1 MGHRA
6 GPHEKEDTQKRRLTI
21 NRLKQSAML
30 FLAIFLA
37 SVATVTLGEDVTV
50 NLSKGKLRGARLD
63 YDFGQYYYAF
73 KGIPYAK
80 PPVKELRFMAPQEVD
95 PWTEMLD
102 ATEDGSL
109 CPQYDISHNEP
120 IGDENCLSLN
130 VYSPKLDS
138 KKRAVMVYFHGGAY
152 IMGGGASFFFGPGYL
167 LEQNVVLVTF
177 NYRLGPLGFLS
188 TGDKAGPG
196 NQGVLDQ
203 IMVLKWVKANIAKFG
218 GDPNKVTIFGEDAG
232 AASVTLLAMSPL
244 AKDLFHGAIALSG
257 NALCDQ
263 YLQNDPNEASRELAN
278 RLECTTDTG
287 EDIINCL
294 KRKTQ
299 QEIISASQEMFM
311 FWSFPRWF
319 APSVDGYVLPDTPEN
334 LLVQGKFSKVPFIVG
349 QTKDE
354 GAFFY
359 RLTLNA
365 FNNGQ
370 YDDNFV
376 DNKLPRI
383 LPVISDYN
391 SKLYPITRQVRKRYF
406 VNVDMENEEEF
417 RPKYVEFLT
426 DLMYSCCTDKFAKI
440 LANHSVPTYEYS
452 FEYRGQYSI
461 VNLQGEQVDMGV
473 AHGDDLQY
481 IFNGIWGEELQMSPS
496 DTKFTRNIFTPL
508 LANFAKT
515 SVPTPA
521 MTDHI
526 NVAWPPLA
534 PGDGSRVLKID
545 SKLSLIKDH
554 IMDRLRFWTETIPGI
569 FMKKEKKGKSALP
582 KQEL

>member
-1 MGHRA
+1 MKLILVLLSSMG
-6 GPHEKEDTQKRRLTI
+6 LV
-21 NRLKQSAML
+21 M
-30 FLAIFLA
+30 
-37 SVATVTLGEDVTV
+37 GEEVTV
-50 NLSKGKLRGARLD
+50 SLSKGKLNGARLD

-80 PPVKELRFMAPQEVD
+80 APVKELRFKAPEEVA
-95 PWTEMLD
+95 PWSDTVD
-102 ATEDGSL
+102 ATEDGNL
-109 CPQYDISHNEP
+109 CPQFDISQNEP
-120 IGDENCLSLN
+120 IGDEDCLNLN
-130 VYSPKLDS
+130 VYTPKLDS

-188 TGDKAGPG
+188 TSDNVAVG
-196 NQGVLDQ
+196 NQGLRDQVL
-203 IMVLKWVKANIAKFG
+203 VLKWVKENIAKFG
-218 GDPNKVTIFGEDAG
+218 GDPGKVTIFGEDSG
-232 AASVTLLAMSPL
+232 AASVTLMAMSPM
-244 AKDLFHGAIALSG
+244 AQGLFHGAIALSG

-263 YLQNDPNEASRELAN
+263 YLQNEPAEAARELAT
-278 RLECTTDTG
+278 RLECSTATG
-287 EDIINCL
+287 EEIINCL
-294 KRKTQ
+294 TRKTQ
-299 QEIISASQEMFM
+299 QEIIKASQEMFM

-319 APSVDGYVLPDTPEN
+319 APSVDGLVLPDKPAS
-334 LLVQGKFSKVPFIVG
+334 LLLQGRFAKVPFIVG

-365 FNNGQ
+365 FNNGL

-383 LPVISDYN
+383 LPVLSGYN

-406 VNVDMENEEEF
+406 VNVDMESEDEF

-426 DLMYSCCTDKFAKI
+426 DLMYSRCTDQFARL

-481 IFNGIWGEELQMSPS
+481 IFNGIWGDELQMSPS

-521 MTDHI
+521 MTEHI
-526 NVAWPPLA
+526 TVAWPPLN
-534 PGDGSRVLKID
+534 PGPGSRVLKID

-554 IMDRLRFWTETIPGI
+554 IMDRLKFWTETIPGI
-569 FMKKEKKGKSALP
+569 FTKKEKKAKSVEQ
-582 KQEL
+582 KDEL

>member
-1 MGHRA
+1 
-6 GPHEKEDTQKRRLTI
+6 
-21 NRLKQSAML
+21 ML
-30 FLAIFLA
+30 LLLLF
-37 SVATVTLGEDVTV
+37 SVLGTVIGEDVTV
-50 NLSKGKLRGARLD
+50 SIQKGKIRGLRLD

-73 KGIPYAK
+73 KGVPYAK
-80 PPVKELRFMAPQEVD
+80 PPIKERRFQD
-95 PWTEMLD
+95 PVEPFYWEETLD
-102 ATEDGSL
+102 ATEDGKL
-109 CPQYDISHNEP
+109 CPQFDISQNEP
-120 IGDENCLSLN
+120 IGDEDCLNLN
-130 VYSPKLDS
+130 VYTPKIDS
-138 KKRAVMVYFHGGAY
+138 KNRAVMVYFHGGAY

-188 TGDKAGPG
+188 TSDKTVTG
-196 NQGVLDQ
+196 NQGLKDQ
-203 IMVLKWVKANIAKFG
+203 VMVLKWVKENIAKFG

-232 AASVTLLAMSPL
+232 AASVTLMALSPA
-244 AKDLFHGAIALSG
+244 AKGLFHGAIALSG

-263 YLQNDPNEASRELAN
+263 YLQNQPQEASRELATK
-278 RLECTTDTG
+278 LECNTETG
-287 EDIINCL
+287 KDIIACL
-294 KRKTQ
+294 TRKTQ
-299 QEIISASQEMFM
+299 QEIITASQDMFM

-319 APSVDGYVLPDTPEN
+319 APSVDGEMLPDSPTQ
-334 LLVQGKFSKVPFIVG
+334 LLLQGKFAKVPFIVG

-383 LPVISDYN
+383 LPVLSDYN

-406 VNVDMENEEEF
+406 TNVDMESEEEF
-417 RPKYVEFLT
+417 RPKYIEFLT
-426 DLMYSCCTDKFAKI
+426 DLMYSRCTDQFAR
-440 LANHSVPTYEYS
+440 LLVNHSVPTYEYS

-481 IFNGIWGEELQMSPS
+481 IFNGIWGDELQMSPS

-526 NVAWPPLA
+526 TVAWPPLS
-534 PGDGSRVLKID
+534 PGAGSQVLKID
-545 SKLSLIKDH
+545 SKLSIIKDH
-554 IMDRLRFWTETIPGI
+554 IMDRLRFWTETVPGI
-569 FMKKEKKGKSALP
+569 LSKKDKKAKSVDQ
-582 KQEL
+582 KDEL

>member
-1 MGHRA
+1 MGSPTNISRGTTQTEKFRRIFTNLKMLWTVLA
-6 GPHEKEDTQKRRLTI
+6 GC
-21 NRLKQSAML
+21 
-30 FLAIFLA
+30 LA
-37 SVATVTLGEDVTV
+37 LGHAEDVTV
-50 NLSKGKLRGARLD
+50 MLDKGKLKGERMD

-73 KGIPYAK
+73 KGVPYAK
-80 PPVKELRFMAPQEVD
+80 PPVKELRFKAPQDVAPWNEVF
-95 PWTEMLD
+95 D

-109 CPQYDISHNEP
+109 CPQYDISQSMP
-120 IGDENCLSLN
+120 IGDEDCLSLN
-130 VYSPKLDS
+130 VYSPKLDT
-138 KKRAVMVYFHGGAY
+138 KKRAVMVYIHGGAF
-152 IMGGGASFFFGPGYL
+152 IMGGGASFFFGPEYL
-167 LEQNVVLVTF
+167 LGQNVVLVTF
-177 NYRLGPLGFLS
+177 NYRLGPLGFLTTS
-188 TGDKAGPG
+188 DKTATG
-196 NQGVLDQ
+196 NQGLLDQ
-203 IMVLKWVKANIAKFG
+203 ILVLKWVRDNIEKFG
-218 GDPNKVTIFGEDAG
+218 GDPGKVTMFGEDAG
-232 AASVTLLAMSPL
+232 AASVTLLAMSPP
-244 AKDLFHGAIALSG
+244 ATDLFHRAIALSG

-263 YLQNDPNEASRELAN
+263 FLQNDPSEASRDLAS
-278 RLECTTDTG
+278 RLECSVETG
-287 EDIINCL
+287 QDIVNCL
-294 KRKTQ
+294 QRKTQ
-299 QEIISASQEMFM
+299 QDIITATQDMFM

-319 APSVDGYVLPDTPEN
+319 APSVDGSVLPDSPEN
-334 LLVQGKFSKVPFIVG
+334 LMVQGRFAKVPFIVG

-359 RLTLNA
+359 RLTPNA

-370 YDDNFV
+370 YDDNFI

-426 DLMYSCCTDKFAKI
+426 DLMYSRCTDKFAKI

-481 IFNGIWGEELQMSPS
+481 IFNGIWGDELQISPS

-526 NVAWPPLA
+526 NIAWPPQS
-534 PGDGSRVLKID
+534 PSSNSVFKID
-545 SKLSLIKDH
+545 SKLSVMKEHLQ
-554 IMDRLRFWTETIPGI
+554 DRLRFWSETIPGI
-569 FMKKEKKGKSALP
+569 FAKKGK
-582 KQEL
+582 KQQKEEL

>member
-1 MGHRA
+1 MKETHIMGYLL
-6 GPHEKEDTQKRRLTI
+6 PFSCLFTI
-21 NRLKQSAML
+21 SMAEE
-30 FLAIFLA
+30 
-37 SVATVTLGEDVTV
+37 VTVTLE
-50 NLSKGKLRGARLD
+50 KGKISGERLD
-63 YDFGQYYYAF
+63 HDFGQFYYAF
-73 KGIPYAK
+73 RGIPYAK
-80 PPVKELRFMAPQEVD
+80 PPTGQLRFQAPKEVD
-95 PWTEMLD
+95 PWADYLD
-102 ATEDGSL
+102 GTEDGNL
-109 CPQYDISHNEP
+109 CPQYDISTSEP
-120 IGDENCLSLN
+120 IGDEDCLNLN
-130 VYSPKLDS
+130 VYSPKLD
-138 KKRAVMVYFHGGAY
+138 KKKSRAVMVYLHGGAF

-167 LEQNVVLVTF
+167 IEQNVVLVTF

-188 TGDKAGPG
+188 TSDSAAVG
-196 NQGVLDQ
+196 NQGLQDQ
-203 IMVLKWVKANIAKFG
+203 ILALQWVRDNIERFG
-218 GDPNKVTIFGEDAG
+218 GDPTKVTIFGEDAG

-244 AKDLFHGAIALSG
+244 ADGLFHRAIALSG

-263 YLQNDPNEASRELAN
+263 YLQNEPAEASRELAS
-278 RLECTTDTG
+278 RLECSVESG
-287 EDIINCL
+287 QHIINCL
-294 KRKTQ
+294 QRKTQ
-299 QEIISASQEMFM
+299 QDIIRASQDMFM

-319 APSVDGYVLPDTPEN
+319 APSVDGNLLPDSPEN
-334 LLVQGKFSKVPFIVG
+334 LLVQGRFSKVPFIVG

-365 FNNGQ
+365 FNNGA
-370 YDDNFV
+370 YDDNFI

-383 LPVISDYN
+383 LPVISNFN

-406 VNVDMENEEEF
+406 TNVDMESEDEF
-417 RPKYVEFLT
+417 RPKYINFLT
-426 DLMYSCCTDKFAKI
+426 DLLYTRCTDKFAKI

-481 IFNGIWGEELQMSPS
+481 IFSGIWGDELQMSAS

-521 MTDHI
+521 MTEHI

-534 PGDGSRVLKID
+534 PTASKVLKID
-545 SKLSLIKDH
+545 SKLQVIKDYLQ
-554 IMDRLRFWTETIPGI
+554 DRLRFWSETVPAL
-569 FMKKEKKGKSALP
+569 FVKREKKVK
-582 KQEL
+582 KDEL

>member
-1 MGHRA
+1 
-6 GPHEKEDTQKRRLTI
+6 
-21 NRLKQSAML
+21 
-30 FLAIFLA
+30 
-37 SVATVTLGEDVTV
+37 
-50 NLSKGKLRGARLD
+50 
-63 YDFGQYYYAF
+63 
-73 KGIPYAK
+73 
-80 PPVKELRFMAPQEVD
+80 
-95 PWTEMLD
+95 MLD

-109 CPQYDISHNEP
+109 CPQYDISQSLP

-188 TGDKAGPG
+188 TTDKAAGG
-196 NQGVLDQ
+196 NQGVQDQ
-203 IMVLKWVKANIAKFG
+203 IMVLKWVKENIAKFG
-218 GDPNKVTIFGEDAG
+218 GDPNKVTIFGEDSG

-263 YLQNDPNEASRELAN
+263 YLQNDPAEASRELAT
-278 RLECTTDTG
+278 RLECGTETG

-299 QEIISASQEMFM
+299 QEIITASQEMFM

-319 APSVDGYVLPDTPEN
+319 APSVDGLVLPDTPEN

-391 SKLYPITRQVRKRYF
+391 SKLYPITRQVYTLYQNIHFKQ
-406 VNVDMENEEEF
+406 
-417 RPKYVEFLT
+417 
-426 DLMYSCCTDKFAKI
+426 KI
-440 LANHSVPTYEYS
+440 K
-452 FEYRGQYSI
+452 Q
-461 VNLQGEQVDMGV
+461 
-473 AHGDDLQY
+473 
-481 IFNGIWGEELQMSPS
+481 SP
-496 DTKFTRNIFTPL
+496 P
-508 LANFAKT
+508 
-515 SVPTPA
+515 
-521 MTDHI
+521 H
-526 NVAWPPLA
+526 
-534 PGDGSRVLKID
+534 
-545 SKLSLIKDH
+545 
-554 IMDRLRFWTETIPGI
+554 
-569 FMKKEKKGKSALP
+569 
-582 KQEL
+582 

>member
-1 MGHRA
+1 
-6 GPHEKEDTQKRRLTI
+6 
-21 NRLKQSAML
+21 ML
-30 FLAIFLA
+30 VVLLACLGLA
-37 SVATVTLGEDVTV
+37 RGEDITV
-50 NLSKGKLRGARLD
+50 SLAKGKIRGARLD

-73 KGIPYAK
+73 KGVPYAR
-80 PPVKELRFMAPQEVD
+80 PPVKELRFKAPEDVA
-95 PWTEMLD
+95 PWYDTLD
-102 ATEDGSL
+102 TTEDGSL
-109 CPQYDISHNEP
+109 CPQFDISQNEA
-120 IGDENCLSLN
+120 IGDEDCLSLN

-177 NYRLGPLGFLS
+177 NYRLGPLGFL
-188 TGDKAGPG
+188 TTEDGTATG
-196 NQGVLDQ
+196 NQGLQDQ
-203 IMVLKWVKANIAKFG
+203 IMVLKWVKENIEKFG
-218 GDPNKVTIFGEDAG
+218 GDPGKVTIFGEDSG
-232 AASVTLLAMSPL
+232 AASVTLMAMSPP
-244 AKDLFHGAIALSG
+244 AQGLFHGAIALSG

-263 YLQNDPNEASRELAN
+263 YLQNEPAEASRELATK
-278 RLECTTDTG
+278 LECSTETG
-287 EDIINCL
+287 ADIMRCL
-294 KRKTQ
+294 ERKTQ

-319 APSVDGYVLPDTPEN
+319 APSVDGSVIPEKPVD
-334 LLVQGKFSKVPFIVG
+334 LLLQGKFAKVPFIVG

-365 FNNGQ
+365 FNNGA

-383 LPVISDYN
+383 LPVLSNFN
-391 SKLYPITRQVRKRYF
+391 SKLYPMTKQVRKRYF
-406 VNVDMENEEEF
+406 TNVDMESEEEF
-417 RPKYVEFLT
+417 RPKFVEFLT
-426 DLMYSCCTDKFAKI
+426 DLMYSRCTDQFARL

-481 IFNGIWGEELQMSPS
+481 IFNGIWGDELQMSPS

-515 SVPTPA
+515 SMPTPA
-521 MTDHI
+521 MTEHI
-526 NVAWPPLA
+526 TVAWPPLT
-534 PGDGSRVLKID
+534 PGPGSKVFKID
-545 SKLSLIKDH
+545 SKLAVIKDH
-554 IMDRLRFWTETIPGI
+554 IMDRLSFWTETIPGI
-569 FMKKEKKGKSALP
+569 FSKKEKRAKGKEA

>member
-1 MGHRA
+1 MGRHNLTRDTGTHIMLGLIVIA
-6 GPHEKEDTQKRRLTI
+6 G
-21 NRLKQSAML
+21 
-30 FLAIFLA
+30 AIVLA
-37 SVATVTLGEDVTV
+37 SAEDVTV
-50 NLSKGKLRGARLD
+50 MLNKGKLKGERMD

-109 CPQYDISHNEP
+109 CPQYDISQSLP

-188 TGDKAGPG
+188 TTDKAAGG

-203 IMVLKWVKANIAKFG
+203 IMVLKWVKENIAKFG
-218 GDPNKVTIFGEDAG
+218 GDPNKVTIFGEDSG

-263 YLQNDPNEASRELAN
+263 YLQNDPAEASRELAT
-278 RLECTTDTG
+278 RLECGTETG

-299 QEIISASQEMFM
+299 QEIITASQEMFM

-319 APSVDGYVLPDTPEN
+319 APSVDGLVLPDTPEN

-426 DLMYSCCTDKFAKI
+426 DLMYSRCTDKFAKI

-481 IFNGIWGEELQMSPS
+481 IFNGIWGDELQMSPS

-508 LANFAKT
+508 LTNFAKT

-526 NVAWPPLA
+526 NIAWPPQSPTA
-534 PGDGSRVLKID
+534 KSVFKID
-545 SKLSLIKDH
+545 SKLS
-554 IMDRLRFWTETIPGI
+554 IMKEHLQDRLRFWSETIPGI
-569 FMKKEKKGKSALP
+569 FAKKEKKAK
-582 KQEL
+582 KEEL

>member
-1 MGHRA
+1 MGRHN
-6 GPHEKEDTQKRRLTI
+6 LTGDKGTHI
-21 NRLKQSAML
+21 ML
-30 FLAIFLA
+30 GFIVIVGTIVLATA
-37 SVATVTLGEDVTV
+37 EDVTV
-50 NLSKGKLRGARLD
+50 MLNKGKLKGERMD

-80 PPVKELRFMAPQEVD
+80 PPVKELRFIAPQEVD

-109 CPQYDISHNEP
+109 CPQYDISQSLP

-138 KKRAVMVYFHGGAY
+138 KKRAAMVYFHGGAY

-188 TGDKAGPG
+188 TDDKTAAG
-196 NQGVLDQ
+196 NQGLLDQ
-203 IMVLKWVKANIAKFG
+203 IMVLKWGKANIEKFG
-218 GDPNKVTIFGEDAG
+218 GDPNKVTMFGEDSG
-232 AASVTLLAMSPL
+232 AASVTLMAMSEK
-244 AKDLFHGAIALSG
+244 AKGLFHGAIALSG

-263 YLQNDPNEASRELAN
+263 YLQNEPQEASRELAT
-278 RLECTTDTG
+278 RLECSTETG
-287 EDIINCL
+287 EDIILCL
-294 KRKTQ
+294 SRKTQ
-299 QEIISASQEMFM
+299 QEIIKAAQQMFM

-319 APSVDGYVLPDTPEN
+319 APSVDGLVLPDKPVD
-334 LLVQGKFSKVPFIVG
+334 LLLQDKFAKVPFIVG

-365 FNNGQ
+365 FNNGA

-406 VNVDMENEEEF
+406 TNVDMESEEEF
-417 RPKYVEFLT
+417 RPKFVEFLT
-426 DLMYSCCTDKFAKI
+426 DLMYSRCTDQFAR
-440 LANHSVPTYEYS
+440 LLVNHSVPTYEYS

-521 MTDHI
+521 ITDHI
-526 NVAWPPLA
+526 TTAWPPLSPSA
-534 PGDGSRVLKID
+534 PSVFRID
-545 SKLSLIKDH
+545 TKL
-554 IMDRLRFWTETIPGI
+554 
-569 FMKKEKKGKSALP
+569 AV
-582 KQEL
+582 